1 MKFTIQA
8 AAPKDLPLAASLYGA
23 VCDSLAD
30 KPYNPGWTREGFP
43 TVENAEKYQQEGLL
57 LLAMDGSA
65 VAGSVGLTPNPS
77 AEADESQPP
86 ASDGPAQD
94 GLWYIHVLAVHP
106 DYQRQGVGSLLLAAA
121 GERAR
126 QAGMRA
132 LRFYVWEH
140 NAPAIRAYE
149 KAGFACLQKDADIGL
164 AEFGLERFW
173 LMEKLLS

>member
-23 VCDSLAD
+23 VCDSLAG

-77 AEADESQPP
+77 AEADESQPRP
-86 ASDGPAQD
+86 LMGRPRTGCGTFMCWPCTRTTSVRGSAPSCWPLPESGPARR
-94 GLWYIHVLAVHP
+94 GCGPY
-106 DYQRQGVGSLLLAAA
+106 GSMCGSTTPPPSAPMKRPGSPACKRTRTSA
-121 GERAR
+121 WQNSA
-126 QAGMRA
+126 
-132 LRFYVWEH
+132 W
-140 NAPAIRAYE
+140 NASGSWRS
-149 KAGFACLQKDADIGL
+149 F
-164 AEFGLERFW
+164 
-173 LMEKLLS
+173 